1 MWPGM
6 RKRNVTGAVHAQDI
20 ADRFLNPGAYLS
32 DLSSAVAI
40 LRIELAKLHL
50 SPLPTP

>member
-1 MWPGM
+1 
-6 RKRNVTGAVHAQDI
+6 VQDI

-40 LRIELAKLHL
+40 LRFELAKLRL
-50 SPLPTP
+50 